1 MFSNLSKGSVL
12 YGLDTRGEVKL
23 FTASVERVT
32 PPLAKN
38 MQTTFG
44 QLPEL
49 VVDIT
54 AIVNGE
60 RKEFKQVPSNNAIAD
75 FGPDTFVLADN
86 KDSLVNYVN
95 ATLQTSRNIVNSVDK
110 HKKLISQYETILSEL
125 NPNPANDSAVRQ
137 LKEQVTAL
145 QGQLA
150 EALSL
155 LKGTNANKNN
165 SHGSNV

>member
-1 MFSNLSKGSVL
+1 MHEKIKKCISKLLRDTADKIENGTCELS
-12 YGLDTRGEVKL
+12 LDE
-23 FTASVERVT
+23 AS
-32 PPLAKN
+32 
-38 MQTTFG
+38 
-44 QLPEL
+44 
-49 VVDIT
+49 D
-54 AIVNGE
+54 IVNGE

-155 LKGTNANKNN
+155 LKGTNTNKNN